1 MNDVGGRMAGGRT
14 RLLIIGLDGG
24 TLDLIRPWAEQGKL
38 PVLAGL
44 MSRGC
49 WGVLQSTTH
58 PITPQAWTTF
68 MTGVN
73 AGKHGIY
80 GFTSRKPG
88 SYESRLV
95 NAASVHCP
103 TIWRLLSEAGLRV
116 GVVAVPFTYP
126 PESVNGFMMSGF
138 DAPISDRRA
147 FSPPELFDEITK
159 QVGPYLLHETF
170 PIGKRYDLEA
180 YAGELKRSIHSRG
193 EICLHLLSR
202 RPTDVFAVVF
212 TATDHV
218 QHLFWRQMERGEGA
232 AGDLILATYREV
244 DAVIGRLLEAV
255 GQDTNVIVMS
265 DHGAGLLERVFYL
278 DQWLEDHGW
287 LRRLG
292 ARRST
297 RTRRLSGLV
306 KRMLPKRA
314 RLYLRSR
321 SPWLREVGRGLGE
334 SSQVEWSRTAAYSEG
349 MYGNLFVNLRGRE
362 PEGIISHGAEYDQ
375 LLAEMTDEL
384 LKLKDPGSGAP
395 VVSRVFRKE
404 ELYSGPYTSLAP
416 DLLIGWRDYAY
427 FTSKRTEAHGRS
439 WFGDELKIDASDYPH
454 TGTHRLEGTLIM
466 AGPAVRRG
474 GGASASLLDLGP
486 TIFALLGLHVPAH
499 MEGRPLAEAL
509 SVAAR

>member
-1 MNDVGGRMAGGRT
+1 MSSAAGKP

-24 TLDLIRPWAEQGKL
+24 TLSLIRPWAERGDL

-95 NAASVHCP
+95 NAASVRCP

-116 GVVAVPFTYP
+116 GVVAMPFTYP
-126 PESVNGFMMSGF
+126 PESVNGFIMSGF

-147 FSPPELFDEITK
+147 FSPPELFDEITR

-180 YAGELKRSIHSRG
+180 YAGELKRSIENRG
-193 EICLHLLSR
+193 EICLHLLAQH
-202 RPTDVFAVVF
+202 PADVFAVVF

-218 QHLFWRQMERGEGA
+218 QHLFWRQMECGEP
-232 AGDLILATYREV
+232 AGKLILQTYRQV
-244 DAVIGRLLEAV
+244 DSMIGRLMEAV
-255 GQDTNVIVMS
+255 GPDTNAMVMS

-278 DQWLEDHGW
+278 DQWLEDNGW
-287 LRRLG
+287 LHRSG
-292 ARRST
+292 ARRSASI
-297 RTRRLSGLV
+297 RRAAGLM
-306 KRMLPKRA
+306 KRALPKRV
-314 RLYLRSR
+314 RLYLRAH
-321 SPWLREVGRGLGE
+321 SPWLREKGRGLGE
-334 SSQVEWSRTAAYSEG
+334 SFQVDWTRTAVYSEG
-349 MYGNLFVNLRGRE
+349 MYGNLFVNLKGRE
-362 PEGIISHGAEYDQ
+362 PEGIISPGRECEQ
-375 LLAEMTDEL
+375 LLSRLTDEL
-384 LKLKDPGSGAP
+384 MKLRDPATRAP
-395 VVSRVFRKE
+395 VVSRVFRRE
-404 ELYSGPYTSLAP
+404 ELYSGPYAALAP

-427 FTSKRTEAHGRS
+427 FTSKRAQADGRS

-466 AGPAVRRG
+466 SGPGVRRG
-474 GGASASLLDLGP
+474 GDVSASLLDLAP
-486 TIFALLGLHVPAH
+486 TIFELLGLPTPAH
-499 MEGRPLAEAL
+499 MEGRPLREVLGTSSGAK
-509 SVAAR
+509 